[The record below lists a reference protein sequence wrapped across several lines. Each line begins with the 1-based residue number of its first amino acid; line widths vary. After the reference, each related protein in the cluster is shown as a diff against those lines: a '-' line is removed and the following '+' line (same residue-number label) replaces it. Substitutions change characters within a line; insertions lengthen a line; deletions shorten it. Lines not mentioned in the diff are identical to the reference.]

1 MAPLRGMGAQIPVP
15 LFIFPERSSHMAEKQ
30 LTTIEQLRALAERGK
45 QDTLIRIN
53 ELLDSMIPLLESAQ
67 HAGITVTLPAEK
79 WSGRA
84 QTVQDESLLADGKYW
99 YIVCA
104 DADCFMAASETGV
117 KADNI
122 TTDGQVTFRCEVT
135 PTENLTISILRLEVE
150 QSNE

>member
-1 MAPLRGMGAQIPVP
+1 
-15 LFIFPERSSHMAEKQ
+15 MAEKKI
-30 LTTIEQLRALAERGK
+30 TTMEQLRALAERGK

-53 ELLDSMIPLLESAQ
+53 EVLESIIPLLESAQ
-67 HAGITVTLPAEK
+67 HSGITVTLPAES

-84 QTVQDESLLADGKYW
+84 QTVQDEFFLADGKYW

-122 TTDGQVTFRCEVT
+122 TVDGQITFHCEVT
-135 PTENLTISILRLEVE
+135 PTENLTISILRMEVE
-150 QSNE
+150 ESHE

>member
-1 MAPLRGMGAQIPVP
+1 
-15 LFIFPERSSHMAEKQ
+15 MAEKQ

-150 QSNE
+150 QNNE

>member
-1 MAPLRGMGAQIPVP
+1 
-15 LFIFPERSSHMAEKQ
+15 MAEKQ

-53 ELLDSMIPLLESAQ
+53 EPIGLDDPSAGERTA
-67 HAGITVTLPAEK
+67 HRYHRHSATEN

-84 QTVQDESLLADGKYW
+84 QTVQDEFLLADGKYW

-117 KADNI
+117 K
-122 TTDGQVTFRCEVT
+122 R
-135 PTENLTISILRLEVE
+135 
-150 QSNE
+150 

>member
-1 MAPLRGMGAQIPVP
+1 
-15 LFIFPERSSHMAEKQ
+15 MAEKQ

-84 QTVQDESLLADGKYW
+84 QTVQDESSWLTANTGTL
-99 YIVCA
+99 CA
-104 DADCFMAASETGV
+104 
-117 KADNI
+117 
-122 TTDGQVTFRCEVT
+122 
-135 PTENLTISILRLEVE
+135 PTRTALWR
-150 QSNE
+150 QARPA

>member
-1 MAPLRGMGAQIPVP
+1 M
-15 LFIFPERSSHMAEKQ
+15 
-30 LTTIEQLRALAERGK
+30 
-45 QDTLIRIN
+45 
-53 ELLDSMIPLLESAQ
+53 
-67 HAGITVTLPAEK
+67 
-79 WSGRA
+79 
-84 QTVQDESLLADGKYW
+84 
-99 YIVCA
+99 CA